1 MRGRKHFAITTIPK
15 RRSIS
20 RTASPSMSQAGHD
33 RHDNRIGSSRKSS
46 HKRSESPVVGNREGI
61 ALPID
66 TAIEGV
72 AVPIEG
78 VVVIIEEVAVTIE
91 GVTAVIEGIA
101 EVLLVTITIAVTVAI
116 AEAEAIAVAEVMV

>member
-1 MRGRKHFAITTIPK
+1 MIDMIDM
-15 RRSIS
+15 I
-20 RTASPSMSQAGHD
+20 
-33 RHDNRIGSSRKSS
+33 IGLVVRVKVAV
-46 HKRSESPVVGNREGI
+46 KEVKAPVVGNREGI

-78 VVVIIEEVAVTIE
+78 VVVIIE

-101 EVLLVTITIAVTVAI
+101 EVLLVAVAVAVAK
-116 AEAEAIAVAEVMV
+116 AEAVAEAVAEVMV

>member
-1 MRGRKHFAITTIPK
+1 MRGRKPFAITKIPK

-20 RTASPSMSQAGHD
+20 RTASPSMSQARHDRHD

-46 HKRSESPVVGNREGI
+46 CKRSESPVVGNREGI

-78 VVVIIEEVAVTIE
+78 VVVIIE
-91 GVTAVIEGIA
+91 GVTAVIEEIA
-101 EVLLVTITIAVTVAI
+101 EVLLVAVVVAVAKAKAVT
-116 AEAEAIAVAEVMV
+116 EAVVVAEVMV

>member
-1 MRGRKHFAITTIPK
+1 MRGRKPFAITKIPK

-20 RTASPSMSQAGHD
+20 RTASPSMSQASHDRHD

-46 HKRSESPVVGNREGI
+46 RKRSESPVVGNREGI

-72 AVPIEG
+72 AVTIEG
-78 VVVIIEEVAVTIE
+78 VAVTIE

-101 EVLLVTITIAVTVAI
+101 EVLLVAVAVAK
-116 AEAEAIAVAEVMV
+116 AKAVAVAEVMV

>member
-1 MRGRKHFAITTIPK
+1 MIDMIDM
-15 RRSIS
+15 I
-20 RTASPSMSQAGHD
+20 
-33 RHDNRIGSSRKSS
+33 IGLVVRVKVAV
-46 HKRSESPVVGNREGI
+46 KEVKAPVVGNREGI

-78 VVVIIEEVAVTIE
+78 VVVIIE

-101 EVLLVTITIAVTVAI
+101 EVLLVAIAVAVAK
-116 AEAEAIAVAEVMV
+116 AEAVAEAVAEVMV